1 MGYYKCK
8 DCEHWY
14 PYWDESKGMC
24 AANYKHDQPAT
35 MWTCRNFELREGYTY
50 RVDKDG
56 KQVSEP
62 FKL

>member
-1 MGYYKCK
+1 MSTHRCG

-14 PYWDESKGMC
+14 PYLDERSGMC

-35 MWTCRNFELREGYTY
+35 MWPCRNFELRDGYTY
-50 RVDKDG
+50 HVDKQG
-56 KQVSEP
+56 KQIDEP